1 MPKNETPQYK
11 EKYQTFLS
19 DYQAGITSG
28 ERVGFL
34 IAELSN
40 FFAEYNML
48 AGQQEKALNQ
58 EAAKIVN
65 GTDEATGKPLSV
77 AKADILIKAT
87 YAHAESKMTKI
98 HLENIDG
105 FLNSLK
111 KLQLGILNEFSH
123 MGNN

>member
-1 MPKNETPQYK
+1 MTTEVKFEYK
-11 EKYQTFLS
+11 EKYQEFLNT
-19 DYQAGITSG
+19 YEAGVTSG

-40 FFAEYNML
+40 YFAEYNML
-48 AGQQEKALNQ
+48 AGRQEKVLSR

-65 GTDEATGKPLSV
+65 GTDEVTGKPLSV

-87 YAHAESKMTKI
+87 DAHHDAKMTKV

-111 KLQLGILNEFSH
+111 KLQLGVLNEFSH

>member
-1 MPKNETPQYK
+1 MTTITLEYK
-11 EKYQTFLS
+11 EKYQSFLN
-19 DYQAGITSG
+19 DYHTGVTSG

-48 AGQQEKALNQ
+48 AGQQEKKLNQ
-58 EAAKIVN
+58 EAAKIVS
-65 GTDEATGKPLSV
+65 GTDEVTGKPLSV

-87 YAHAESKMTKI
+87 DQHADSKMTRI